1 MNDIK
6 RNLSEVLKDIRNT
19 EIKSGRKEGSVKLVA
34 VSKFHSAE
42 EIVLAINSGQF
53 LFGENR
59 VQEASEKFPNI
70 IKDFPKTKLHMI
82 GRLQKNKVKKILEV
96 ATCIDSVDSLSLLLE
111 IEKKCLQ
118 LEKSV
123 SVMFEL
129 HTAEDTKSGFQDLDE
144 LCRALEMCRNGDFPH
159 ILPYGFMTMAPFS
172 SDESLVRKSFV
183 TARKISEEMRKN
195 YPELPLNEISMGMSG
210 DFKIAIEEGSTM
222 VRIGTAIFGERKVS

>member
-6 RNLSEVLKDIRNT
+6 RNLSEVLKDIRGA

-42 EIVLAINSGQF
+42 EIILAINSGLF

-59 VQEASEKFPNI
+59 VQEAFEKFPDI
-70 IKDFPKTKLHMI
+70 IKKFPKTKLHMI
-82 GRLQKNKVKKILEV
+82 GHLQKNKVKKILEV
-96 ATCIDSVDSLSLLLE
+96 STGIDSVDSLELLCE
-111 IEKKCLQ
+111 IEKKCSQ

-129 HTAEDTKSGFQDLDE
+129 HTAEETKSGFKELDE
-144 LCRALEMCRNGDFPH
+144 LCKALEMCKNGDFPH
-159 ILPYGFMTMAPFS
+159 IIPCGFMTMAPFS

-183 TARKISEEMRKN
+183 TARKIYEKMRKN
-195 YPELPLNEISMGMSG
+195 YPELPLNEMSMGMSG

-222 VRIGTAIFGERKVS
+222 VRIGTAIFGKRNGV

>member
-129 HTAEDTKSGFQDLDE
+129 QDLDE

-222 VRIGTAIFGERKVS
+222 VRIGTAIFGERNAS